1 MARTR
6 PLSQLTQDLRSGLSL
21 ATERVAYEI
30 TTELKKRGPYWS
42 GDFEENWVVEAGMT
56 QITQDVPSRSRRD
69 VPEALD
75 PQVTPPQVPPADD
88 RLLGYT
94 IGNRM
99 EYADVA
105 MDHVPGPEGYRW
117 ERAGSSAE
125 RDWFDRYLGGG
136 EADKTIGNAVNE
148 TLRLAGFR
156 R

>member
-6 PLSQLTQDLRSGLSL
+6 PLMQLTQDLRSGLSL
-21 ATERVAYEI
+21 ATERVAYDI
-30 TTELKKRGPYWS
+30 TMELKKRGPYWS
-42 GDFEENWVVEAGMT
+42 GDFEENWVVETGMT

-136 EADKTIGNAVNE
+136 EANKTIGSAVNE
-148 TLRLAGFR
+148 ALRVAGFKR
-156 R
+156 